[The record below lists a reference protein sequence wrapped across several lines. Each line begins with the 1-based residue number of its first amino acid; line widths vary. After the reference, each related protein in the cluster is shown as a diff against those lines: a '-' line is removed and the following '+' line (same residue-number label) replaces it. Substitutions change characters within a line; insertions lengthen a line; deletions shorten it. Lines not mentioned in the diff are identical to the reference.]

1 MGGERVPPAD
11 LASREAMLLGSRV
24 LYLYRNTVVQR
35 NFVSYSIYNKIHVTV
50 QYDYS
55 MIHS

>member
-35 NFVSYSIYNKIHVTV
+35 NFVSYSVFIIKYTSR
-50 QYDYS
+50 YS
-55 MIHS
+55 MITV